1 MSDENSLVTRLEAAV
16 DQRVAP
22 DRIEA
27 FVGYPAIVHT
37 GRASGWDTLRLTDV
51 GPDPAYSRPLPDLLS
66 AETVAYWRR
75 EDRRDSVAVS
85 GLLWRSD
92 DRIELFH
99 GLVYPP

>member
-1 MSDENSLVTRLEAAV
+1 MSDEIPLVATLETAV

-27 FVGYPAIVHT
+27 FVGRPAIVHT
-37 GRASGWDTLRLTDV
+37 DRASGWDTLRLADI
-51 GPDPAYSRPLPDLLS
+51 GPDPAYSRSLPDLLS

-75 EDRRDSVAVS
+75 EDRPDTVAVS
-85 GLLWRSD
+85 GLLWSSD
-92 DRIELFH
+92 SQVELFH